1 MFIIHLFS
9 LVLGDL
15 FVCRNYR
22 KFVQNGEENGQKRQ
36 VDVAGGLGPAWWRR
50 PTPQGHRPV
59 PHLPLPHHWSTPSAA
74 NTLPSFVHRW
84 FHAGSRWRAEK
95 EHHADCWRVMAT
107 KPTWQTSTSTHTH
120 SWHVGQASRRQREVP
135 PIIGAGRRH
144 PYVVWRPS
152 VLHRHLHASMQRST
166 CSNDLYPW
174 LYDGLTQWRRMEST
188 QTNDKV
194 LE

>member
-135 PIIGAGRRH
+135 PIIGGWPTPPLCRLA
-144 PYVVWRPS
+144 PLSAPPPFAC
-152 VLHRHLHASMQRST
+152 LHAKKHMLKWSLPLIIWRFDPMEE
-166 CSNDLYPW
+166 
-174 LYDGLTQWRRMEST
+174 DGEHT
-188 QTNDKV
+188 D
-194 LE
+194 